1 VRIYKQKYA
10 YTDSMPGDTAVPNKT
25 IYVSDEDGPLFRR
38 AQNIAGGNLSAAIA
52 RTVRRFVETE
62 ESRMAGFEDFTVR
75 VGTPGERRAKRFKGR
90 PVAHW
95 SHEDSQGRGETY
107 TVYRTEGG
115 RYAVHQEQ
123 GSPWQTQSEPWR
135 WMQQFTG
142 MRWPGAHG
150 HHHGPQSPW
159 HGGGW
164 ERFACAGMPHGSDRS
179 GESTLRVFD
188 TLSELGAAVPAPVLQ
203 QVEENESEPPVD
215 DLDI

>member
-1 VRIYKQKYA
+1 
-10 YTDSMPGDTAVPNKT
+10 MPNKT
-25 IYVSDEDGPLFRR
+25 IYVSDEDEPLFRR
-38 AQNIAGGNLSAAIA
+38 AQALAGGNLSAAIA
-52 RTVRRFVETE
+52 RAVRRFVETE
-62 ESRMAGFEDFTVR
+62 EHRMAGFEEFTVR
-75 VGTPGERRAKRFKGR
+75 VGSPGGRRDKRFRGR

-123 GSPWQTQSEPWR
+123 GDTWQARPESEPWR
-135 WMQQFTG
+135 WIQQFTG
-142 MRWPGAHG
+142 MQWPGPHG
-150 HHHGPQSPW
+150 HHHGPHGPC

-164 ERFACAGMPHGSDRS
+164 EHFARAGMPHGSDRN

-188 TLSELGAAVPAPVLQ
+188 TLDELRASAPAPVVQ
-203 QVEENESEPPVD
+203 QVEENESDPPVD